1 MYSLSDSLPYLLN
14 RLGARLGNLFGE
26 RIAPLGLTVPMYRV
40 LATLLERSDLK
51 LNELSAVT
59 TIELSTMSRLIGKMA
74 ADGLVTRS
82 RAPDDDRAV
91 HINLT
96 RDGRKVAE
104 QAREL
109 AEHYDI
115 VAASVLRPA
124 ELKELK
130 RILVRMYDALDVLEE
145 ELVDPRQARRASH
158 GKAAVV
164 R

>member
-14 RLGARLGNLFGE
+14 RLGVRLGNLFGQ
-26 RIAPLGLTVPMYRV
+26 RIAPLGVTVSMHRV

-51 LNELSAVT
+51 LNELSSVT
-59 TIELSTMSRLIGKMA
+59 TIELSTMSRLIGKMV
-74 ADGLVTRS
+74 ADGLVTRG
-82 RAPDDDRAV
+82 RAPNDDRAV

-96 RDGRKVAE
+96 EQGRKIAE
-104 QAREL
+104 QTREL

-115 VAASVLRPA
+115 VAGGVLRPA

-130 RILVRMYDALDVLEE
+130 RILVRMYDATDVLEE
-145 ELVDPRQARRASH
+145 ELADVPEEKRVSS
-158 GKAAVV
+158 KAAIA